1 MMTLPEDSLTE
12 PAANHPVAGAT
23 PSPQDEPHSSQDE
36 SNAAQDGTVRIL
48 VVDDDAQVRKVI
60 VESLTRAGFE
70 ALEADSGIAMRR
82 ILKQDSVN
90 LIILDMRMPEEDGLA
105 VLRDLRRRSRLPVLF
120 LSVTGETAA
129 TRTLGL
135 EAGADDYLAKPFD
148 PPELVARIRAIL
160 DRTERQ
166 GASLA
171 HSTSASYQFLGYH
184 FSDQGLKN
192 AQGHSVELTNGE
204 QELLR
209 IFLEHP
215 HETLTRDRLSRT
227 VLQRRWSPQDRS
239 LDVLVSRLRKKAR
252 LDAQLLSG
260 VRGEGYRL
268 NTDVERK

>member
-1 MMTLPEDSLTE
+1 MTTE
-12 PAANHPVAGAT
+12 PDREENKNP
-23 PSPQDEPHSSQDE
+23 P
-36 SNAAQDGTVRIL
+36 RLL
-48 VVDDDAQVRKVI
+48 VVDDDEQVRKVI

-120 LSVTGETAA
+120 LSVTGEAAA

-148 PPELVARIRAIL
+148 PQELVARIRAIL

-166 GASLA
+166 GAPLA
-171 HSTSASYQFLGYH
+171 DTASASYQFLGYQ
-184 FSDQGLKN
+184 FDDQGLKDN
-192 AQGHSVELTNGE
+192 AGRAIDLTNGE

-209 IFLEHP
+209 MFLEHP
-215 HETLTRDRLSRT
+215 HENLTRDRLSRT
-227 VLQRRWSPQDRS
+227 VLQRRWNPQDRS
-239 LDVLVSRLRKKAR
+239 LDVLVSRLRKKAN
-252 LDAQLLSG
+252 LDAQTLSG

-268 NTDVERK
+268 NAEVVRG

>member
-1 MMTLPEDSLTE
+1 MNRTAENTRGE
-12 PAANHPVAGAT
+12 TA
-23 PSPQDEPHSSQDE
+23 SPKPDQTDKKKL
-36 SNAAQDGTVRIL
+36 RLL
-48 VVDDDAQVRKVI
+48 VVDDDEQVRTVI

-90 LIILDMRMPEEDGLA
+90 LIILDMRMPEEDGLS

-120 LSVTGETAA
+120 LSVTGEAA
-129 TRTLGL
+129 ASRTLGL

-148 PPELVARIRAIL
+148 PQELVARIRAIL
-160 DRTERQ
+160 DRTESG
-166 GASLA
+166 GAPLA
-171 HSTSASYQFLGYH
+171 ESTSASYQFLDHH

-192 AQGHSVELTNGE
+192 PEGRSIDLTNGE

-227 VLQRRWSPQDRS
+227 VLQRRWNPQDRS
-239 LDVLVSRLRKKAR
+239 LDVLVSRLRKKAK
-252 LDAQLLSG
+252 LDAHTLSG

-268 NTDVERK
+268 NADVKRN